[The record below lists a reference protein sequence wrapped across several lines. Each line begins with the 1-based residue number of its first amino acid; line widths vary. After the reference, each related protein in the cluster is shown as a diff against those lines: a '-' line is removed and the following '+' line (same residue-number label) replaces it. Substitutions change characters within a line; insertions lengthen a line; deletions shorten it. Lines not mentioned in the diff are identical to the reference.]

1 MASSTR
7 AKPLSE
13 EEFKKISD
21 EVYRLLCNT
30 RHEIMT
36 IYPFWGN
43 IAMNMELVP
52 VRDKRVR
59 TMCTD
64 GSAIY
69 ADCDFALKL
78 SQDQLNFVIA
88 HEIGHCIMLHL
99 TRRMSREPTLFNIAT
114 DKEINY
120 LLKQDG
126 FIAPPNLCWPEG
138 DEIGKCAE
146 EIYEMMLKKLKKQ
159 LKQMGQSG
167 SDSSSGS
174 CGSSSSAP
182 SSSGSKSSKGSKGS
196 NNGHGGNADGKLEG
210 QFDSHQYK
218 GDEDDESTKDGG
230 SVVTDRWGE
239 VGYDKNFDPKVSK
252 DYNDRMR
259 ETVIAEAQRTIR
271 NRGKLPAGIKSFID
285 KLLTPEIKWQDVLAR
300 FVTNCY
306 NGERKWIPPNRRYVH
321 KRMYMQSRRSEMIR
335 VAIGIDTSGS
345 CQGDLKKFLSEIS
358 GLVSTFGSY
367 ELHIIQCDA
376 KVDKY
381 DIYDDNNPLDLEHYK
396 FEFRGGGG
404 TDARPIF
411 DFILDNSIEADC
423 AVVFTDGYTVADKDN
438 PIGVP
443 VLWMITKDGCTDFC
457 DWGEKF
463 IFKTDYDRSYDY
475 DT

>member
-1 MASSTR
+1 MAKNDSIET
-7 AKPLSE
+7 LSE
-13 EEFKKISD
+13 EKFKKIRD

-64 GSAIY
+64 GSTIY
-69 ADCDFALKL
+69 ADCAFTLSL

-99 TRRMSREPTLFNIAT
+99 TRRMNRDPDLFNIAT

-138 DEIGKCAE
+138 DEIGKSAE
-146 EIYEMMLKKLKKQ
+146 EIYEMLLKKMKKQ
-159 LKQMGQSG
+159 LKQMMQNAASG
-167 SDSSSGS
+167 ANSNTSGNADNS
-174 CGSSSSAP
+174 QQN
-182 SSSGSKSSKGSKGS
+182 SKGKRNS
-196 NNGHGGNADGKLEG
+196 HGGNANGKLEG

-218 GDEDDESTKDGG
+218 GDEDDESTKDD
-230 SVVTDRWGE
+230 SSVTDKWGE

-271 NRGKLPAGIKSFID
+271 NRGKLPAGLKTFID

-300 FVTNCY
+300 FVTSCY

-321 KRMYMQSRRSEMIR
+321 KRMYMQSRRSERIR

-376 KVDKY
+376 EVDKY

-396 FEFRGGGG
+396 FEFKGGGG

-411 DFILDNSIEADC
+411 DFILDNAIDVDC
-423 AVVFTDGYTVADKDN
+423 AVVFTDGYTIADEKN
-438 PIGVP
+438 PIGAP
-443 VLWMITKDGCTDFC
+443 VLWMITKDGCTNFC
-457 DWGEKF
+457 NWGEKF

-475 DT
+475 DL

>member
-1 MASSTR
+1 MAKNGNIET
-7 AKPLSE
+7 LSE
-13 EEFKKISD
+13 EKFKKIRD

-69 ADCDFALKL
+69 ADCAFTLSL

-99 TRRMSREPTLFNIAT
+99 TRRMNRDPDLFNIAT

-138 DEIGKCAE
+138 DEIGKSAE
-146 EIYEMMLKKLKKQ
+146 EIYEMLLKKMKKQ
-159 LKQMGQSG
+159 LKQMMQNAASG
-167 SDSSSGS
+167 SNGNADNSQQDSQQD
-174 CGSSSSAP
+174 
-182 SSSGSKSSKGSKGS
+182 SKGKRSS
-196 NNGHGGNADGKLEG
+196 HGGNANGKLEG

-218 GDEDDESTKDGG
+218 GDEDDESTKDD
-230 SVVTDRWGE
+230 SCKVTDKWGE

-271 NRGKLPAGIKSFID
+271 NRGKLPAGLKTFID

-300 FVTNCY
+300 FVTSCY

-321 KRMYMQSRRSEMIR
+321 KRMYMQSRRSERIR

-396 FEFRGGGG
+396 FEFKGGGG

-411 DFILDNSIEADC
+411 DFILDNAIDVDC
-423 AVVFTDGYTVADKDN
+423 AVVFTDGYTIADEKN
-438 PIGVP
+438 PIGAP
-443 VLWMITKDGCTDFC
+443 VLWMITKDGCTNFC
-457 DWGEKF
+457 NWGEKF

-475 DT
+475 DL

>member
-1 MASSTR
+1 MAKKDNIET
-7 AKPLSE
+7 LSE
-13 EEFKKISD
+13 EKFKKIRD

-43 IAMNMELVP
+43 IAMNMELIP

-64 GSAIY
+64 GSTIY
-69 ADCDFALKL
+69 ADCAFTLSL

-99 TRRMSREPTLFNIAT
+99 TRRMNRDPNLFNIAT

-138 DEIGKCAE
+138 NEIGKSAE
-146 EIYEMMLKKLKKQ
+146 EIYEMLLKKMKKQ
-159 LKQMGQSG
+159 IKQMMQNAT
-167 SDSSSGS
+167 
-174 CGSSSSAP
+174 SSANDNTD
-182 SSSGSKSSKGSKGS
+182 
-196 NNGHGGNADGKLEG
+196 NNQQNNKEKRNSHGGNANGKLEG

-218 GDEDDESTKDGG
+218 GDEDDESTKDD
-230 SVVTDRWGE
+230 SSVTDKWGE

-271 NRGKLPAGIKSFID
+271 NRGKLPAGIKQFID
-285 KLLTPEIKWQDVLAR
+285 NLLTPEIKWQDVLAR

-306 NGERKWIPPNRRYVH
+306 NGERKWIPPNRRYIH
-321 KRMYMQSRRSEMIR
+321 KRMYMQSRRSEKIR
-335 VAIGIDTSGS
+335 VVVGVDTSGS

-367 ELHIIQCDA
+367 ELHLIQCDA

-381 DIYDDNNPLDLEHYK
+381 DIYDDNNPLELDHCK
-396 FEFRGGGG
+396 FVFKGGGG

-411 DFILDNSIEADC
+411 DFILDNAIDVDC
-423 AVVFTDGYTVADKDN
+423 AVIFTDGYTVADKKN

-443 VLWMITKDGCTDFC
+443 VLWMITKDGCTNFC
-457 DWGEKF
+457 NWGEKF
-463 IFKTDYDRSYDY
+463 IFKTDYDKSSYDY
-475 DT
+475 DL